1 MAEEIRT
8 REPLDVYPRAVLAV
22 GFGTLLFL
30 LLSLGGLFWIYD
42 RTGIRANQPPAPQDF
57 PAPELQ
63 TDPRGDLARF
73 LTEQRRGLEGYGW
86 VDRERGLVRIP
97 VRRAMEIQAG
107 RGPEAYAPL
116 EAPEP
121 GVPLPVRPE
130 AARRGEA
137 GP

>member
-8 REPLDVYPRAVLAV
+8 REPLDLHPRAVLLV
-22 GFGTLLFL
+22 GLGTLLFL
-30 LLSLGGLFWIYD
+30 LLSLGGLFWVYD
-42 RTGIRANQPPAPQDF
+42 RFGIRGNQPPAPQPF

-63 TDPRGDLARF
+63 ADPRGDLARF
-73 LTEQRRGLEGYGW
+73 LAEQREGLEGYGW
-86 VDRERGLVRIP
+86 VDRAQGLVRIP

-107 RGPEAYAPL
+107 RGMDAYAPL

>member
-8 REPLDVYPRAVLAV
+8 REPLDLYPRAVLLV

-30 LLSLGGLFWIYD
+30 LLGMGGLFWVYS
-42 RTGIRANQPPAPQDF
+42 RTGIRTNQPPPPQDF
-57 PAPELQ
+57 PAPDLQ

-73 LTEQRRGLEGYGW
+73 LAEQRQGLEGYGW
-86 VDRERGLVRIP
+86 VDRARGLVRIP
-97 VRRAMEIQAG
+97 VQRAMEIQAG
-107 RGPEAYAPL
+107 RSAEAYGPL